1 MYLHKG
7 SWGHLGS
14 NRRGWQIIGK
24 GEEEKEVGAKETFV
38 PCHILLRRR
47 QTIRNGGFVCRVNRV
62 GRMSI
67 KIQRS
72 NVSMDWWH
80 LDGHRGHN
88 TWWKIYFHL
97 HYYFKIIKII
107 PAHQLKV
114 PLNYPLHLSFL
125 CPIVLQV
132 PNHSAFLSSIAMRI
146 DFEFPQPWS
155 KFWLNML
162 KHVRHYEWPSL
173 SNHPLQFPTLTF
185 KHIILL
191 AQWSQSSL
199 KVPLNNI
206 LWILLHLSNMFKPN
220 I

>member
-97 HYYFKIIKII
+97 HYYFKIIKIN
-107 PAHQLKV
+107 HT
-114 PLNYPLHLSFL
+114 
-125 CPIVLQV
+125 CPSVEGPSEL
-132 PNHSAFLSSIAMRI
+132 PSSSL
-146 DFEFPQPWS
+146 FP
-155 KFWLNML
+155 
-162 KHVRHYEWPSL
+162 V
-173 SNHPLQFPTLTF
+173 SNSSTS
-185 KHIILL
+185 
-191 AQWSQSSL
+191 SQSFCLSL
-199 KVPLNNI
+199 FYRNEDRF
-206 LWILLHLSNMFKPN
+206 WIPSTLE
-220 I
+220 